1 MSDKTPLRPDLYKDR
16 SVAETISVYDKWA
29 DTYDADLK
37 AHGYHTPK
45 RIAAALLPFVPQD
58 TMILDFGCG
67 TGVSGLALQA
77 EGYSKIHGTDVTA
90 AMLDRAH
97 EKEVYDKLWLGH
109 VGMPPAAPGV
119 YACIVAV
126 GVISLAAAPP
136 ETLNS
141 VLDVL
146 APKGI
151 LGLSFND
158 PSIASGLYDAAL
170 DKAVA
175 DGRAKI
181 LFREHGPHIDD
192 MNMGCDVIVIQR
204 L

>member
-16 SVAETISVYDKWA
+16 TVAETMSVYDKWA
-29 DTYDADLK
+29 DTYDNDLTTR
-37 AHGYHTPK
+37 GYQTPK
-45 RIAAALLPFVPQD
+45 RIAAALRQFVPQD
-58 TMILDFGCG
+58 TTILDFGCG
-67 TGVSGLALQA
+67 TGVSGLALNA

-90 AMLDRAH
+90 AMLDHAR
-97 EKEVYDKLWLGH
+97 EKNVYDKLWLGH
-109 VGMPPAAPGV
+109 VGIPPAAPGV
-119 YACIVAV
+119 YACIVAA

-136 ETLNS
+136 ETLDN

-146 APKGI
+146 APDGV
-151 LGLSFND
+151 LALSFND
-158 PSIASGLYDAAL
+158 PSIASGLYDAVL